1 MKGVFSMA
9 SFRKLSSGWKVTVSK
24 RDPAGNLHQTSKSG
38 FKTKNDARVYAAQ
51 IEAQNDSSLIAHH
64 DVVFLQYYIDWYKTY
79 KENRVAASN
88 LKRYIYVSH
97 IIEKNFGNLKLKS
110 ITRNQ
115 YQHFI
120 NSYGKNHAKDTV
132 RKTNN
137 IIRACVK
144 AAMIDEIIRKDFT
157 QGIELVYD
165 EKRTLKVEYLS
176 VAEINKLIKGIEDGL
191 DTQYTSRYMILT
203 AIYTGM
209 RLGEIQALTWKD
221 INFKQHTISIN
232 KSWDYHAGGGFKS
245 VKTKSSYRI
254 IRVGSSLLNFL
265 KQLKINNSKMVF
277 ENKARQLPSSNA
289 VNKTLHSIMEK
300 CEIQK
305 NNFHF
310 HSLRHSHVAY
320 LLFKGVSL
328 YAISKRLG
336 HSNMSITAEK
346 YAYLIAEYKARS
358 DDRIEKLTDSL
369 GQQEDNK
376 IIFFNSN

>member
-120 NSYGKNHAKDTV
+120 NGYGKNHAKDTV

-176 VAEINKLIKGIEDGL
+176 VAEINKLIKDIEDGL

-221 INFKQHTISIN
+221 ISFKQHTISIN

-289 VNKTLHSIMEK
+289 VNKALHSIMEK